1 MGFQPGFLLDPVLL
15 WSDTTYFKGG
25 DEFLLRLLFLINSIL
40 WSPDL
45 SPIIG
50 KTKFS
55 AKFFLY
61 VYWGT
66 AFLGLGV
73 AHSTPELGS
82 SGFILFPSVWPL
94 SRLGFLS
101 QNSAF
106 FSFLVLFRGKC
117 HSKSTFNKS

>member
-1 MGFQPGFLLDPVLL
+1 M

-66 AFLGLGV
+66 AFFGLGGCTQYPR
-73 AHSTPELGS
+73 AWFKRFYSFSERLATQSTRFSEPKF
-82 SGFILFPSVWPL
+82 GFFQFFGTFSREMPL
-94 SRLGFLS
+94 KKYF
-101 QNSAF
+101 
-106 FSFLVLFRGKC
+106 
-117 HSKSTFNKS
+117 